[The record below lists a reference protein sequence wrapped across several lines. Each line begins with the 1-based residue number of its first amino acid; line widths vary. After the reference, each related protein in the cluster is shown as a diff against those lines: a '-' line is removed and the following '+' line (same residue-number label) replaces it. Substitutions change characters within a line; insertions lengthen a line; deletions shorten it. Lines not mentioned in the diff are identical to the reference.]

1 MRLSNFL
8 MVASSAIVFSTAVIY
23 FAFQAIWTR
32 SNESTVDW
40 QAQFEQLEA
49 EKQSLIDE
57 AAKSVLALNDEIK
70 SLKRSLKQSE
80 KLLTENDDEIAKLRS
95 QVNSNELAMELASI
109 INCEPSAVAEQTRR
123 LINSLQATM
132 LQLELAQQQLAQ
144 LNARPINR
152 EDAVAGRPNGRDEVA
167 KNPTGRQEPAQKEPA
182 QNHPALNHPALNHP
196 AQQNSK
202 AINAES
208 GKSTEA
214 QARTQPR
221 IKKFDLA
228 GPENAQRANGASPV
242 QSDAGNQPLEN
253 KIASA
258 TTAEAARLLRQVED
272 LKLELKNREKL
283 LFEQTS
289 LIEDLKQ
296 KTQRIETDFRTPRGT
311 TTPNSPFRDRGTFK
325 VQ

>member
-8 MVASSAIVFSTAVIY
+8 IVASSAIVFSTALIY

-32 SNESTVDW
+32 SNEPTVDW
-40 QAQFEQLEA
+40 QAQVEQLEA

-132 LQLELAQQQLAQ
+132 LQLEIAQQQLAQ

-152 EDAVAGRPNGRDEVA
+152 EDAVPGRPNGQDEVA

-182 QNHPALNHPALNHP
+182 QNHPALNHPA
-196 AQQNSK
+196 QQNSK
-202 AINAES
+202 AIKAES

-214 QARTQPR
+214 QTRTQPR

-228 GPENAQRANGASPV
+228 GPENAQRANGASPIH
-242 QSDAGNQPLEN
+242 SDAGNQPVQD